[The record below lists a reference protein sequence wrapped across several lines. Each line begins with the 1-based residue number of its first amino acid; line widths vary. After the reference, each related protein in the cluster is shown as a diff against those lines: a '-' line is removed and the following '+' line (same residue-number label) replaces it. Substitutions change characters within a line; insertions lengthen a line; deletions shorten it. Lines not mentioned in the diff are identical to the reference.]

1 MLSYRRF
8 QSPQKNFKVGK
19 VLPNWGEHLP
29 KDVCIHIRSTLMSCS
44 VFGEQ
49 FYVYVVLP
57 DTVPRKIA
65 LL

>member
-8 QSPQKNFKVGK
+8 QNQQKNFKVGK
-19 VLPNWGEHLP
+19 ILPNWGEHLP

-44 VFGEQ
+44 VSGEQ
-49 FYVYVVLP
+49 FYVFVFLT

-65 LL
+65 FL